1 MEMSN
6 ASFRPAAVLL
16 LLFATSGAPASH
28 IRGQQVPS
36 PAPRGHVLG
45 GIVYDGDLAGLL
57 QHLAVEFGITIGF
70 EADHRQPRPRV
81 KFELREATLQNVL
94 DAIVRAQPAYQWRQE
109 GGFVDVYPLKG
120 GSPLLDT
127 VIGHFQVSAAN
138 WAEASDALLSL
149 PEVQASVSANRL
161 GRREAVRGATG
172 RSGDVFSLYVE
183 NVPVRRAL
191 HEIAKRSG
199 SHLWVFRQYADR
211 EKSFSLGNSS
221 R

>member
-1 MEMSN
+1 MSN

-16 LLFATSGAPASH
+16 LLFAMSGAPAPRL
-28 IRGQQVPS
+28 RGQQVS
-36 PAPRGHVLG
+36 GPAPRGHVLG
-45 GIVYDGDLAGLL
+45 SVVYDGDLAGLL
-57 QHLAVEFGITIGF
+57 QHLAEEFGVTIGF
-70 EADHRQPRPRV
+70 EADHRQPRPRI
-81 KFELREATLQNVL
+81 KFELRDATLQDVL
-94 DAIVRAQPAYQWRQE
+94 DAIVRARPAYQWRQD
-109 GGFVDVYPLKG
+109 GGFIDVYPVRG

-127 VIGHFQVSAAN
+127 VIGRFQVSGAN

-149 PEVQASVSANRL
+149 PEVRSSLSANRL
-161 GRREAVRGATG
+161 GRREAGRGPAG
-172 RSGDVFSLYVE
+172 RGGDVFSLYVE

-199 SHLWVFRQYADR
+199 SHLWVFRQYGDG